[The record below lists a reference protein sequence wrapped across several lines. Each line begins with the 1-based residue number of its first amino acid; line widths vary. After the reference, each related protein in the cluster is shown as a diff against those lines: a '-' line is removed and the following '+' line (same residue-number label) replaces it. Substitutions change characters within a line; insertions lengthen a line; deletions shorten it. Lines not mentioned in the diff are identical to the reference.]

1 MPKPSSSS
9 GVSRK
14 TVKNRVALLA
24 LLLVVTGSIAYPA
37 PANWVIGKVNSI
49 TKLSIPQISL
59 PFALGLDLQGGTQL
73 EYKADL
79 SRIDPT
85 EQSGAME
92 GVRDVIERRVNSIG
106 VSEPVITTAKAGD
119 EWRVAVELAG
129 IRDVNQAVKL
139 IGETPILEFKEQS
152 DEPQRE
158 LTAEE
163 KKKMEDEN
171 KKTDEKAN
179 ETLQAALKN
188 PDGFASIVASTTQ
201 LLDSTVKDGDLGFI
215 RNSTQYS
222 DIFDAVKADKAGTV
236 HPTVIQNAQ
245 YDAVVKVEETK
256 DAGNEIMARHI
267 LIQFAGATNASTTL
281 TKEEARAKI
290 EALKKEATAKNFVE
304 LAKKNSDEPGAAES
318 GGDLG
323 WFGTGVMVEA
333 FEKPAFALA
342 KGQVSDVVES
352 PFGFHLIYKE
362 DERPLS
368 DVHVRATFFRRT
380 QESDILPP
388 SDGFKNTEL
397 TGKNLKRAQLDF
409 DQRSGQPQVALVFD
423 DEGAKLFAEITKR
436 NVGKPIAIYLDGTAI
451 SVPTVNQE
459 ITGGQA
465 VINGTFG
472 IAEAKL
478 LAQRMNAGALPVP
491 ITLIAQQT
499 VGPTLGQDSVSS
511 SLLAALVG
519 FALVALFMILLY
531 RLPGAISIV
540 ALVLYAAISAAV
552 FKLIPITLTLAGI
565 AGFILS
571 IGIAVDAN
579 VLVYERLKEELK
591 AGKGIAQAL
600 EEAFKRA
607 WPSIRDGHVTV
618 LITCAVLYWFSSS
631 IIRGFALTLAIGT
644 IISLFTAVVSSR
656 TMLRY
661 LSGTALSKFG
671 WIFLKKNV

>member
-1 MPKPSSSS
+1 M
-9 GVSRK
+9 SRK
-14 TVKNRVALLA
+14 TVKQRIALLA
-24 LLLVVTGSIAYPA
+24 LLLLVTGSIAYPN
-37 PANWVIGKVNSI
+37 PANWAIAKVNSMI
-49 TKLSIPQISL
+49 GINIPQISL
-59 PFALGLDLQGGTQL
+59 PFVLGLDLQGGTQL

-79 SRIDPT
+79 SQIDIT

-92 GVRDVIERRVNSIG
+92 GVRDVIERRVNTIG

-158 LTAEE
+158 LTDAE
-163 KKKMEDEN
+163 KKQM
-171 KKTDEKAN
+171 TDAN
-179 ETLQAALKN
+179 AATDKLAQETLAAALKDPN
-188 PDGFASIVASTTQ
+188 GFAELASSTTQ
-201 LLDSTVKDGDLGFI
+201 LKDPAVVAGDLGFI
-215 RNSTQYS
+215 RTNPQYT
-222 DIFDAVKADKAGTV
+222 DIFEAVKAEKAGTV
-236 HPTVIQNAQ
+236 HPTVIKTSQ
-245 YDAVVKVEETK
+245 YEAVVKVEEVK
-256 DAGNEIMARHI
+256 DDGVEMKARHI
-267 LIQFAGATNASTTL
+267 LVQFAGATNASSTA
-281 TKEEARAKI
+281 TKEEARQKI
-290 EALKKEATAKNFVE
+290 DALKVQATAKNFE
-304 LAKKNSDEPGAAES
+304 QLAKENSEEPGASES

-323 WFGTGVMVEA
+323 WFGTGVMVEQ
-333 FEKPAFALA
+333 FEKPAFALK
-342 KGQVSDVVES
+342 KGEISDIVES

-368 DVHVRATFFRRT
+368 DARVRASFFRLT

-409 DQRSGQPQVALVFD
+409 DQRTGQPQVSLVFD
-423 DEGAKLFAEITKR
+423 DEGSKLFAEITKR
-436 NVGKPIAIYLDGTAI
+436 NIGKPLAIYLDGQAI

-465 VINGTFG
+465 VINGSFG

-499 VGPTLGQDSVSS
+499 VGPTLGQDSINS

-540 ALVLYAAISAAV
+540 ALVLYAAISATI
-552 FKLIPITLTLAGI
+552 FKLLPVTLTLAGI

-591 AGKGIAQAL
+591 AGRAIQQAL

-631 IIRGFALTLAIGT
+631 VIRGFALTLAIGT

-661 LSGTALSKFG
+661 LSGTGLSKIG